1 MRTIVLKILFR
12 KHFSKLPKLKYGDP
26 GYYVLRPMSYLR
38 SIVVKFRRPATQNLD
53 EADDEVDDDDHLER
67 NRCGC
72 MAACVRHSFKVSTEV
87 NRTPNSYSKGDAYYV
102 LKVK

>member
-1 MRTIVLKILFR
+1 MCYR

-38 SIVVKFRRPATQNLD
+38 SIVVKFRRPATQNLMD
-53 EADDEVDDDDHLER
+53 GEPDDHVER

-72 MAACVRHSFKVSTEV
+72 KIACVRHSFKVTTEV
-87 NRTPNSYSKGDAYYV
+87 NRTPNSYSKGDAVYV
-102 LKVK
+102 LKVISLLSLYVGI